1 MFFFTVRFG
10 LCHHPPNGE
19 ILKYSTEKWNSHL
32 SLFYFIIL
40 LYLIYSS
47 ASIMEYLFPFDFPP
61 FLVGGFNHLE
71 KWWSS
76 SMGRII
82 PYIMENKK
90 CLKPPTS
97 FRMLLRPLAQPTAT
111 TGTSRWRQSS
121 ACRRSS
127 AVTESGRRSTASR
140 SGGLAGLTRQ
150 ACLVNGKPY
159 GKP

>member
-90 CLKPPTS
+90 QMKPPTS
-97 FRMLLRPLAQPTAT
+97 FRMLLRRPTNRWGHQSLAPKLRLPSELSGDNVRAQVN
-111 TGTSRWRQSS
+111 SESE
-121 ACRRSS
+121 RRP
-127 AVTESGRRSTASR
+127 
-140 SGGLAGLTRQ
+140 GGSHAPGMLGEWETIWETI
-150 ACLVNGKPY
+150 G
-159 GKP
+159 